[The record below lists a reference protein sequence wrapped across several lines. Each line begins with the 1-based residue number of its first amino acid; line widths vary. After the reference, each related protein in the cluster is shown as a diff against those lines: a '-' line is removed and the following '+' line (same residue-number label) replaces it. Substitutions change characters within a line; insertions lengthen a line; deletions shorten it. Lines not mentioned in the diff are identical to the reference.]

1 VEAFA
6 LTYVEESENALLK
19 FKGNTFSFSKLSGD

>member
-6 LTYVEESENALLK
+6 LTYVEENEHALLK
-19 FKGNTFSFSKLSGD
+19 FKGNTFSFSKLLGD